1 MFACLIW
8 YSIFTVLFA
17 WATTSGMMFFLR
29 LMVGIGLG
37 AQWGVGN
44 TLVAECLPARLRI
57 MCSAVIQTGFAF
69 GPMLSA
75 WAGRLI
81 LPNYGWRPL
90 FYIGAIGIIA
100 AVLMITIIAEPQA
113 WYESRE
119 KAKETGTKV
128 GNAGKLFSREIYS
141 ETGISY
147 LRTTV
152 CLFVLVFGT
161 LLAYWSS
168 MSWIPNWLVA
178 ERGMDIVKSMNY
190 LMVLNTGGI
199 IGYIVF
205 AYIADRFGRK
215 KPALAALILSV
226 FAVIIYVSIKDPSQM
241 LIYAPIYSFLT
252 YPIFGLYGG
261 YMSECYPTDIR
272 ATGVNG
278 IYNLGR
284 IASFVGPYILGAL
297 AAVTSFTFAIG
308 ASAALYLI
316 SVVPL
321 LFLPETFKG
330 KISKPV

>member
-1 MFACLIW
+1 
-8 YSIFTVLFA
+8 
-17 WATTSGMMFFLR
+17 
-29 LMVGIGLG
+29 
-37 AQWGVGN
+37 
-44 TLVAECLPARLRI
+44 
-57 MCSAVIQTGFAF
+57 
-69 GPMLSA
+69 
-75 WAGRLI
+75 
-81 LPNYGWRPL
+81 
-90 FYIGAIGIIA
+90 
-100 AVLMITIIAEPQA
+100 
-113 WYESRE
+113 
-119 KAKETGTKV
+119 
-128 GNAGKLFSREIYS
+128 
-141 ETGISY
+141 
-147 LRTTV
+147 
-152 CLFVLVFGT
+152 
-161 LLAYWSS
+161 

-199 IGYIVF
+199 IGYIIF

-226 FAVIIYVSIKDPSQM
+226 FAVIIYVSIKEPSQM

-308 ASAALYLI
+308 ASATLYLI

>member
-1 MFACLIW
+1 
-8 YSIFTVLFA
+8 
-17 WATTSGMMFFLR
+17 
-29 LMVGIGLG
+29 
-37 AQWGVGN
+37 
-44 TLVAECLPARLRI
+44 
-57 MCSAVIQTGFAF
+57 
-69 GPMLSA
+69 
-75 WAGRLI
+75 
-81 LPNYGWRPL
+81 
-90 FYIGAIGIIA
+90 
-100 AVLMITIIAEPQA
+100 
-113 WYESRE
+113 
-119 KAKETGTKV
+119 
-128 GNAGKLFSREIYS
+128 
-141 ETGISY
+141 
-147 LRTTV
+147 
-152 CLFVLVFGT
+152 
-161 LLAYWSS
+161 

-199 IGYIVF
+199 IGYVVF

-321 LFLPETFKG
+321 LFLPENFKG
-330 KISKPV
+330 KICKPV